1 MRQTCLCQ
9 HLRIKCDHPDTL
21 RQLPVSI
28 RERIYRHAGL
38 IAGHRLIYG
47 DPLEDDDTLLLMRIC
62 HQIRNEVEALIS
74 KHNAWAF
81 TISIEE
87 TLLSLRGWTPE
98 ACARLHD
105 VHVDVRTSEYSPVTW
120 SLIRAWQGAAKHLL
134 QHAKP
139 GQLRLHVICHVGD
152 DVARAR
158 AVVKPFEQFPG
169 RLKELELC
177 LANYALPDLLK
188 LARETVAWA
197 QAPDEEDA
205 HRANHPFP
213 FFSLPQEIRHHI
225 FQYTGLVLPHRN
237 VLWLP
242 DGYGFRRQYIWCE
255 CDGTVCR
262 ERDLHHNQKFYRCD
276 LEDDFCARRSSSFS
290 TSCKHEAA
298 LSLLLAS
305 RALYQEAIA
314 FFYASNRITIAAR
327 DHPEHAISMW
337 DPTRSPPPREDDWN
351 VPNWEREESDSAEQ
365 ITHDPTRLFIKHIG
379 TAVLR
384 HLRNIEIVL
393 PMTTTNSSLDDK
405 LSIYTEWLEA
415 VDLLAEHCNV
425 AALTISIHVFTMR
438 RYFRRPLSITED
450 IRQTQSLRMINPL
463 KRLSGLGRLFVLLE
477 WPHHWSSLSPRLD
490 IESSGMPKKPSPGCG
505 IGEHFIP
512 SSEPILMQEETQL
525 ERQIMGEQYDSF
537 AVGKRELL
545 PSPLLR
551 RDWNSSMG

>member
-1 MRQTCLCQ
+1 MRQTCLCKY
-9 HLRIKCDHPDTL
+9 LSTKCNHPDTL
-21 RQLPVSI
+21 RQLPVAI

-74 KHNAWAF
+74 KHNTWLF

-87 TLLSLRGWTPE
+87 SLLSLRGWTPE
-98 ACARLHD
+98 ACARLRD
-105 VHVDVRTSEYSPVTW
+105 VHVHVQTSEYSPLTW
-120 SLIRAWQGAAKHLL
+120 SLVRAWQGAAKHLL
-134 QHAKP
+134 EHAKP

-158 AVVKPFEQFPG
+158 AIVKPFEQFPG
-169 RLKELELC
+169 RLRELGLC
-177 LANYALPDLLK
+177 LANYASPDLLK
-188 LARETVAWA
+188 LAREIVAWS
-197 QAPDEEDA
+197 QAPDEEEA
-205 HRANHPFP
+205 HRATHPFP
-213 FFSLPQEIRHHI
+213 FFNLPQEIRHHI
-225 FQYTGLVLPHRN
+225 FQYTGLVLPHRS

-242 DGYGFRRQYIWCE
+242 DGNGFRRQYIWCE

-262 ERDLHHNQKFYRCD
+262 ERDIHYNQKFYHCD
-276 LEDDFCARRSSSFS
+276 AEEGFCARRNSSFS
-290 TSCKHEAA
+290 RHCKHEAA

-314 FFYASNRITIAAR
+314 FFYASNRITIAALN
-327 DHPEHAISMW
+327 HPEHAISMW
-337 DPTRSPPPREDDWN
+337 DPTRTHSPPPRDDDWG
-351 VPNWEREESDSAEQ
+351 VADWDREESDPAQQ
-365 ITHDPTRLFIKHIG
+365 ITHDPTRLFIKYVG
-379 TAVLR
+379 TAALR

-393 PMTTTNSSLDDK
+393 PMATKNSSLDDK

-425 AALTISIHVFTMR
+425 AALTISIHIFTMR
-438 RYFRRPLSITED
+438 KYSRQPLSSTED
-450 IRQTQSLRMINPL
+450 IRQTQSLRMLAPL
-463 KRLSGLGRLFVLLE
+463 QRLPGLGRLFVLLE
-477 WPHHWSSLSPRLD
+477 WPQHWSSLRPRRD
-490 IESSGMPKKPSPGCG
+490 IDASGMPKKPSPGCG

-512 SSEPILMQEETQL
+512 SSEPNLKQEETQL

-545 PSPLLR
+545 PSPWIR
-551 RDWNSSMG
+551 RDWDS